1 MTVEPKLRP
10 LFATLIG
17 LAAMLL
23 VAGCSSGTDPVDAP
37 APSAAGSLAEI
48 SPATNGEAV
57 IDAPTFPE
65 VTESETKL
73 KPPPIVPGELEVV
86 WEAWELLREDY
97 VDRSK
102 LDPEAFSEFAIRGM
116 LRVLED
122 AQTAYVSP
130 EVLAGSF
137 SDTFRGA
144 FEGIGAYVQMT
155 LKGELIISHPIEGSP
170 AEAAGIKAGDVVLEA
185 DGESLEGLSVLEAVA
200 KIRGPGGSIVKLLVK
215 HLGAIDPILIEV
227 TRGTI
232 TLPSVLLRSEPG
244 DPFAHI
250 RITQFYPNTLGPLKE
265 TIQTSIDGGAK
276 GLILD
281 LRGNPGG
288 TLDAVVDVASLF
300 INEGLVLY
308 VEKGDGTRT
317 NWAAR
322 PDKYLTDIPMVLLV
336 NAGSGSSSEVLAG
349 ALQDHERAVV
359 IGDTTFGK
367 GSVNI
372 LRRLSND
379 AGLYITIAYWYTP
392 DGRLIQSEGII
403 PDIEVVDRDSREADI
418 KQLRRAY
425 EELERITGVKS
436 SKSLG

>member
-1 MTVEPKLRP
+1 MVGLI
-10 LFATLIG
+10 TL
-17 LAAMLL
+17 LL
-23 VAGCSSGTDPVDAP
+23 VSGCSSGSNLGEAP
-37 APSAAGSLAEI
+37 TPPNTESLAEI
-48 SPATNGEAV
+48 SPSLNGEATV
-57 IDAPTFPE
+57 DAPTFPE
-65 VTESETKL
+65 VSESGRKL

-86 WEAWELLREDY
+86 WEAWELLRQDY

-130 EVLAGSF
+130 EVLTGSF
-137 SDTFRGA
+137 GDTFRGA

-155 LKGELIISHPIEGSP
+155 LRGELIISHPIEGSP
-170 AEAAGIKAGDVVLEA
+170 AEAAGIKAGDIVLEA

-200 KIRGPGGSIVKLLVK
+200 KIRGPRGTTVKLLVK
-215 HLGAIDPILIEV
+215 HLGAIDPVLIAV

-244 DPFAHI
+244 DTFAHI
-250 RITQFYPNTLGPLKE
+250 RITQFYPNTLDPLKE
-265 TIQTSIDGGAK
+265 ALQESIDGGAA

-300 INEGLVLY
+300 IDKGMVLY

-317 NWAAR
+317 DWATR

-349 ALQDHERAVV
+349 ALQDHNRAVV
-359 IGDTTFGK
+359 IGETTFGK

-372 LRRLSND
+372 LRKLSNN

-392 DGRLIQSEGII
+392 DGRLIQGKGIK
-403 PDIEVVDRDSREADI
+403 PDIEIMDRDAREADI
-418 KQLRRAY
+418 KQLRRAH
-425 EELERITGVKS
+425 EELERVTGVKS
-436 SKSLG
+436 SRDFS